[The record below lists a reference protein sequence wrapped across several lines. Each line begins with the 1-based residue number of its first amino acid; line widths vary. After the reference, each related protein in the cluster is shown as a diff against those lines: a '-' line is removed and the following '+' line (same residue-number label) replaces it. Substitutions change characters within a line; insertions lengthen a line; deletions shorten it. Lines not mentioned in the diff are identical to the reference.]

1 LPVPEG
7 ATTRAQE
14 TQEPD
19 KVPKAPKVGIFGGT
33 FDPPHV
39 GHEAAARAILSDLDL
54 DRLLLMVANDP
65 WQKSPT
71 RPITPAED
79 RFAMT
84 QALAESIPGASASRL
99 EIDRGGPTYSIETV
113 EAVLDQA
120 SREGQPEPQV
130 YLVVGTDLVPELGTW
145 ERAAELAR
153 LVTLAVVSRPSAPRP
168 AAPPGW
174 AVRWVDGP
182 QVDVSSSGIRE
193 ILVRGGSVDGLVPPA
208 VMLCMAR
215 RDLYAVGR

>member
-1 LPVPEG
+1 
-7 ATTRAQE
+7 
-14 TQEPD
+14 
-19 KVPKAPKVGIFGGT
+19 
-33 FDPPHV
+33 V
-39 GHEAAARAILSDLDL
+39 GHEAAARAILSTLHL

-84 QALAESIPGASASRL
+84 QALAAAIPGASASRL

-120 SREGQPEPQV
+120 AQEGRPKPKV
-130 YLVVGTDLVPELGTW
+130 FLVVGADLVPELGTW
-145 ERAAELAR
+145 ERAADLAR
-153 LVTLAVVSRPSAPRP
+153 LVTLAVVSRPSTSRP
-168 AAPPGW
+168 AVPPGW
-174 AVRWVDGP
+174 VVRWVDGP
-182 QVDVSSSGIRE
+182 QVDVSSSGVRE
-193 ILVRGGSVDGLVPPA
+193 ILARGGPVDGLVPRA